1 MSYESIL
8 LSIKDSYIND
18 KKIKWSVFDT
28 DLGSLNS
35 KLLFYKILYKYKL
48 NLDYNIDKNLLKT
61 KYNDEYS
68 NYLEEIFK
76 LDLTSYTNLMK
87 KMDSISILQHYEIT
101 ILLCVKEKIKDII
114 NRNN

>member
-35 KLLFYKILYKYKL
+35 KLLFYI
-48 NLDYNIDKNLLKT
+48 NIN
-61 KYNDEYS
+61 
-68 NYLEEIFK
+68 
-76 LDLTSYTNLMK
+76 
-87 KMDSISILQHYEIT
+87 
-101 ILLCVKEKIKDII
+101 
-114 NRNN
+114 